1 MSRMD
6 VNQSIAFYG
15 TIIHSV
21 DVKKPVVILENT
33 VVAIKERKIVALQT
47 GVEKKEAHQLI
58 SNLNIPIEN
67 FQILRTGEFIIP
79 GLIDTHIHAP
89 QYVNMGIGY
98 DLTLLGWL
106 DKYTFPTEAKFHDLD
121 FASKVYSQ
129 VVKRTLQNGTTTA
142 SYFATIHLD
151 ASLLLAKIM
160 NSYGQR
166 GYVGKVCM
174 DMNSPDNYVETT
186 KDSLSSTRQ
195 FIESMRKEYRVA
207 GIVAPC
213 VTPRFA
219 ASCSK
224 ELMIGLAQL
233 AKEFNAPIQTHIS
246 ENEGEI
252 SWVKDIFKV
261 PEYVDVYEQ
270 AGLMTE
276 KTILAHCVFSNDKEL
291 DVMKKYGAGIAHCP
305 NSNTS
310 LTSGQM
316 NSRKVLSKGVKLGLG
331 KIVFHIYFNMS
342 TPMVFSYALV
352 SYQLCTQNRH
362 YTYRVIDCF

>member
-1 MSRMD
+1 MD

-129 VVKRTLQNGTTTA
+129 VVKRTTTKWN
-142 SYFATIHLD
+142 YHC
-151 ASLLLAKIM
+151 LLLCYYT
-160 NSYGQR
+160 SR
-166 GYVGKVCM
+166 C
-174 DMNSPDNYVETT
+174 
-186 KDSLSSTRQ
+186 
-195 FIESMRKEYRVA
+195 
-207 GIVAPC
+207 
-213 VTPRFA
+213 
-219 ASCSK
+219 
-224 ELMIGLAQL
+224 
-233 AKEFNAPIQTHIS
+233 
-246 ENEGEI
+246 
-252 SWVKDIFKV
+252 
-261 PEYVDVYEQ
+261 
-270 AGLMTE
+270 
-276 KTILAHCVFSNDKEL
+276 ILATC
-291 DVMKKYGAGIAHCP
+291 
-305 NSNTS
+305 
-310 LTSGQM
+310 
-316 NSRKVLSKGVKLGLG
+316 
-331 KIVFHIYFNMS
+331 
-342 TPMVFSYALV
+342 
-352 SYQLCTQNRH
+352 
-362 YTYRVIDCF
+362 

>member
-1 MSRMD
+1 M
-6 VNQSIAFYG
+6 
-15 TIIHSV
+15 
-21 DVKKPVVILENT
+21 LE
-33 VVAIKERKIVALQT
+33 
-47 GVEKKEAHQLI
+47 
-58 SNLNIPIEN
+58 
-67 FQILRTGEFIIP
+67 
-79 GLIDTHIHAP
+79 
-89 QYVNMGIGY
+89 
-98 DLTLLGWL
+98 
-106 DKYTFPTEAKFHDLD
+106 
-121 FASKVYSQ
+121 
-129 VVKRTLQNGTTTA
+129 
-142 SYFATIHLD
+142 
-151 ASLLLAKIM
+151 
-160 NSYGQR
+160 
-166 GYVGKVCM
+166 KVCM

-331 KIVFHIYFNMS
+331 TDVSGGYSCSILNSLREAIAVSRHVHFHNSLSDCIDYKEAFYLATLGGAKVLHLDDKIVLD
-342 TPMVFSYALV
+342 AA
-352 SYQLCTQNRH
+352 
-362 YTYRVIDCF
+362 VIQSNT